1 MADSPSHAPPPS
13 YLQLAAELPRAGLET
28 ARLLFSLNRLIR
40 EAPRGDGRPVLTIPG
55 YGGGDGSMFFLR
67 YLLDKLGYESYALDL
82 GTNFESAAERIK
94 RIEDAVAFRE
104 KMVTQ
109 VIQRIEHIHRE
120 TQQPVDLIGWSL
132 GGLYAFDVSQSIPD
146 KIRQAITLAA
156 PFGDPRGTSTFN
168 FFRTLNR
175 STVPIEEQDF
185 ALWLNKR
192 ELKTDQVP
200 IKVIYSQTD
209 GIVSPQIA
217 RLDEHPAVE
226 HIEVDASHASFTV
239 NVKTLEHITH
249 LLQQK

>member
-1 MADSPSHAPPPS
+1 MSTSHAAPPS
-13 YLQLAAELPRAGLET
+13 YLQLATEIPRAGLET
-28 ARLLFSLNRLIR
+28 ARLILSMNRLIR

-67 YLLDKLGYESYALDL
+67 YLLDKIGYQSFALDL
-82 GTNFESAAERIK
+82 GTNFESAAERIM

-104 KMVTQ
+104 KMVEQ
-109 VIQRIEHIHRE
+109 VIRRAEEIHRE
-120 TQQPVDLIGWSL
+120 TSQPIDLIGWSL

-175 STVPIEEQDF
+175 STVPVEEQDF
-185 ALWLNKR
+185 DLWLNKR
-192 ELKTDQVP
+192 TLKTDQVP
-200 IKVIYSQTD
+200 VKIFYSHSD

-217 RLDEHPAVE
+217 RLDDHPAVE
-226 HIEVDASHASFTV
+226 HIEIDASHAGFTV
-239 NVKTLEHITH
+239 NRNVLMHVTH
-249 LLQQK
+249 LLRQ